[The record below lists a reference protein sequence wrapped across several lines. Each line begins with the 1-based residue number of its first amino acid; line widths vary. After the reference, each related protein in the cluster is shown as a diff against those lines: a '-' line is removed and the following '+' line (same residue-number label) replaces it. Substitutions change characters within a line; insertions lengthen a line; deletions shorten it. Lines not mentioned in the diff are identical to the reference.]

1 MPDFAALL
9 ADPAGTARL
18 SPGTSAFAVLVS
30 PFLDRLY
37 GGTRAIG
44 SEPADTA
51 DRAPSAHVRFTVF
64 GPELAWRGDEPVPV
78 GTPAQQAVLAVLL
91 LRGRRFV
98 TPAELAYAL
107 SEGENLSPFEAYEL
121 DEMRDRVSS
130 IGQLL
135 APWGVVVES
144 AAPGFRLRAD
154 GADEAVGAI
163 PRDLAEA
170 ERLHAEAKAAY
181 AAGDAAAAMGLLGEA
196 VGGLVGTP
204 LDGVPGVHAEAQRTR
219 LAEWRL
225 MLVESRIELALELG
239 RYEDV
244 VPELTRLTAA
254 HPLRERLRAQLMV
267 ALYGS
272 GRTAEALAVYA
283 DTRRLLGEEVGVD
296 PFPPLDEV
304 HRRILHGE
312 PPDRVRA
319 PRHAPLAAPDTRAV
333 PPWPPAEGLS
343 FGVLGP
349 VRAWRD
355 AEPLPTGSP
364 QQRAFLALLL
374 LREGRIVTASEA
386 IDAIWG
392 EDPPSHA
399 LATVRTY
406 ASRVRKAYGPETL
419 LTESGAYAVRVPP
432 GALDLHAARELAAE
446 SERARGLGDLHR
458 ARDLLTQSLALWAGE
473 ALAGVPGPYAG
484 AQRAQLEQWRVELL
498 ETRLDMDLE
507 AGTHAEAVPELTA
520 LTAAHPLRE
529 RLRELL
535 MLALY
540 RCGRQAEALAVYAD
554 TRRLLADELGVDP
567 SPDLQRLQRRIL
579 DADDALF
586 GPPPS
591 ASGPPHAAPLRPEL
605 LPARVPDFTGRTE
618 LLGELARHLTT
629 PEGSGPAV
637 SVIAGIGGVGKTT
650 LAVQVAH
657 EVRPHFPDGRLYVDL
672 DGAGPRPA
680 DPAVVL
686 GAFLR
691 ALGTPDSAI
700 APGLADRAAQFRA
713 ALDGRRVLV
722 VLDNA
727 RDAAQVRP
735 LLPGAAGCAVLVTSR
750 VHMAGLPGARLVELD
765 VMSAAEALHLF
776 TRIVGDGRVAPERDA
791 AVEVVTACGFLPLA
805 VRIVAARLAARR
817 TWPVAVLAAK
827 LADETRRLD
836 ELRAG
841 DLSVSATFE
850 LGYGWLEPDQRRAF
864 RLLALADGPDISL
877 AAAAAVLN
885 LPPHRTERLLEALVD
900 TCMLDSSAPG
910 RFRYHSLL
918 RLYARACAER
928 DELPPAECEMARSR
942 LLDFYLATACN
953 AYAIEH
959 PGDRLVAHME
969 PTTHPG
975 LTFSDSREALN
986 WLHAEADCLLACA
999 GRSTG
1004 RELLSRAVDLLWLA
1018 QDISESGTHALA
1030 YASTARILRS
1040 ATEAEGVVGRAGRA
1054 ALILAEA
1061 ELGLGA
1067 FDAAREGAELALR
1080 RTFQDPPVDGRA
1092 AVVLAAVALHQSRDD
1107 DAERH
1112 FTEAFHAFRSD
1123 EDRAGEAGVLCTL
1136 SRMRLDLGDA
1146 AGALGL
1152 AEEAVALFE
1161 SLGPSVRGGDA
1172 RYAQGLA
1179 LTHTGRHSEA
1189 QAALH
1194 RAREVF
1200 RSRGAPSRSGSALFR
1215 SAVVELLLG
1224 EPEPAAAHTA
1234 EALERVGVSGG
1245 PWRRGSILVVRGH
1258 ALHALGRADGA
1269 RACWREALTLF
1280 EGIGTKDAQPVRE
1293 LLGDTVTSS
1302 PPDPG

>member
-1 MPDFAALL
+1 M
-9 ADPAGTARL
+9 
-18 SPGTSAFAVLVS
+18 
-30 PFLDRLY
+30 
-37 GGTRAIG
+37 
-44 SEPADTA
+44 
-51 DRAPSAHVRFTVF
+51 
-64 GPELAWRGDEPVPV
+64 
-78 GTPAQQAVLAVLL
+78 
-91 LRGRRFV
+91 
-98 TPAELAYAL
+98 
-107 SEGENLSPFEAYEL
+107 
-121 DEMRDRVSS
+121 
-130 IGQLL
+130 
-135 APWGVVVES
+135 
-144 AAPGFRLRAD
+144 
-154 GADEAVGAI
+154 
-163 PRDLAEA
+163 
-170 ERLHAEAKAAY
+170 
-181 AAGDAAAAMGLLGEA
+181 
-196 VGGLVGTP
+196 
-204 LDGVPGVHAEAQRTR
+204 
-219 LAEWRL
+219 
-225 MLVESRIELALELG
+225 
-239 RYEDV
+239 
-244 VPELTRLTAA
+244 
-254 HPLRERLRAQLMV
+254 
-267 ALYGS
+267 
-272 GRTAEALAVYA
+272 
-283 DTRRLLGEEVGVD
+283 
-296 PFPPLDEV
+296 
-304 HRRILHGE
+304 
-312 PPDRVRA
+312 RA
-319 PRHAPLAAPDTRAV
+319 PRPAPLAAPDTRTV

-355 AEPLPTGSP
+355 AEPQPTGSP
-364 QQRAFLALLL
+364 QQRTFLSLLL
-374 LREGRIVTASEA
+374 LREGRIVTASEV

-392 EDPPSHA
+392 EDPPSQA
-399 LATVRTY
+399 VATVRTY

-432 GALDLHAARELAAE
+432 GALDLDVARELAAE
-446 SERARGLGDLHR
+446 SERARGLGDLRR

-507 AGTHAEAVPELTA
+507 AGAHAEAVPELTA

-567 SPDLQRLQRRIL
+567 SPALRRLQQRIL
-579 DADDALF
+579 EADDALL

-591 ASGPPHAAPLRPEL
+591 ASGPPHATPLRPEL
-605 LPARVPDFTGRTE
+605 LPAGVPDFTGRTA
-618 LLGELARHLTT
+618 LLGELTRHLTT

-657 EVRPHFPDGRLYVDL
+657 QVRPHFPDGRLYVDL
-672 DGAGPRPA
+672 RGDGPRPT
-680 DPAVVL
+680 DPFAVL
-686 GAFLR
+686 GSFLR

-700 APGLADRAAQFRA
+700 APGLVDRAAQFRA

-727 RDAAQVRP
+727 RDPAQVRP
-735 LLPGAAGCAVLVTSR
+735 LLPGAGGCAVLVTGQVR
-750 VHMAGLPGARLVELD
+750 MVDLPGARLVDLD
-765 VMSAAEALHLF
+765 VMSPAEALGLF
-776 TRIVGDGRVAPERDA
+776 TRIVGDSRVAPDRNA
-791 AVEVVTACGFLPLA
+791 ALEVVTACGFLPLA

-817 TWPVAVLAAK
+817 TWTVAVLAAK

-836 ELRAG
+836 ELQAG
-841 DLSVSATFE
+841 DLSVRAIFE
-850 LGYGWLEPDQRRAF
+850 HGYAWLEPDQQRAF

-885 LPPHRTERLLEALVD
+885 LPPHRTESLLEALVD

-910 RFRYHSLL
+910 RFRYHPLL

-928 DELPPAECEMARSR
+928 DELPPAACEMARSR
-942 LLDFYLATACN
+942 LLDFYLATASA

-959 PGDRLVAHME
+959 PGDRLVAHRE

-975 LTFSDSREALN
+975 LTFSDPREALD

-999 GRSTG
+999 GGSTG
-1004 RELLSRAVDLLWLA
+1004 IELLSRAVDLLWTA
-1018 QDISESGTHALA
+1018 QDISESGSHALA

-1040 ATEAEGVVGRAGRA
+1040 ATEAEGVVGRAGSRA
-1054 ALILAEA
+1054 ALVQGEA

-1067 FDAAREGAELALR
+1067 FDAARECAERALR
-1080 RTFQDPPVDGRA
+1080 WTFRDPPVDSRA
-1092 AVVLAAVALHQSRDD
+1092 AVVLAAVALHQSRND

-1123 EDRAGEAGVLCTL
+1123 EDRAGEAGVLCNL
-1136 SRMRLDLGDA
+1136 SLMRLDLGDT

-1161 SLGPSVRGGDA
+1161 GLGPSVRGGDA

-1179 LTHTGRHSEA
+1179 LTHAGRRAAAE
-1189 QAALH
+1189 AALR

-1200 RSRGAPSRSGSALFR
+1200 RSRCEVTRSGSALFR
-1215 SAVVELLLG
+1215 SAAVELLLDA
-1224 EPEPAAAHTA
+1224 PEQAAAHSE
-1234 EALERVGVSGG
+1234 EALERIGVSGG

-1258 ALHALGRADGA
+1258 ALHAMDRTDAA
-1269 RACWREALTLF
+1269 RACWHEALSLF

-1293 LLGDTVTSS
+1293 LLRDTVTSS
-1302 PPDPG
+1302 PREPG

>member
-1 MPDFAALL
+1 M
-9 ADPAGTARL
+9 
-18 SPGTSAFAVLVS
+18 
-30 PFLDRLY
+30 
-37 GGTRAIG
+37 
-44 SEPADTA
+44 
-51 DRAPSAHVRFTVF
+51 
-64 GPELAWRGDEPVPV
+64 
-78 GTPAQQAVLAVLL
+78 
-91 LRGRRFV
+91 
-98 TPAELAYAL
+98 
-107 SEGENLSPFEAYEL
+107 
-121 DEMRDRVSS
+121 
-130 IGQLL
+130 
-135 APWGVVVES
+135 
-144 AAPGFRLRAD
+144 
-154 GADEAVGAI
+154 
-163 PRDLAEA
+163 
-170 ERLHAEAKAAY
+170 
-181 AAGDAAAAMGLLGEA
+181 
-196 VGGLVGTP
+196 
-204 LDGVPGVHAEAQRTR
+204 
-219 LAEWRL
+219 
-225 MLVESRIELALELG
+225 
-239 RYEDV
+239 
-244 VPELTRLTAA
+244 
-254 HPLRERLRAQLMV
+254 
-267 ALYGS
+267 
-272 GRTAEALAVYA
+272 
-283 DTRRLLGEEVGVD
+283 
-296 PFPPLDEV
+296 
-304 HRRILHGE
+304 
-312 PPDRVRA
+312 RA
-319 PRHAPLAAPDTRAV
+319 PRHAPLSAPDSRTA

-364 QQRAFLALLL
+364 QQRVLLALLL
-374 LREGRIVTASEA
+374 FREGRFATAAEV

-392 EDPPSHA
+392 EEPPTQA

-419 LTESGAYAVRVPP
+419 LTASGDYAVRVPP
-432 GALDLHAARELAAE
+432 GALDLYAARELAAE
-446 SERARGLGDLHR
+446 SERARALGDLRR

-473 ALAGVPGPYAG
+473 ALAGVPGPYAD

-507 AGTHAEAVPELTA
+507 AGAPAEAVPELTA

-554 TRRLLADELGVDP
+554 TRRLLTDELGVDP
-567 SPDLQRLQRRIL
+567 SPALQRLQQRIL
-579 DADDALF
+579 EADDALF
-586 GPPPS
+586 GPAPS
-591 ASGPPHAAPLRPEL
+591 ASGPPHAAPLRPDQ

-618 LLGELARHLTT
+618 LLGELTRHLTT

-672 DGAGPRPA
+672 DGVGPRPA
-680 DPAVVL
+680 DPVTVL

-750 VHMAGLPGARLVELD
+750 VRMAGLPGARLVDLD

-817 TWPVAVLAAK
+817 AWSVAVLAAK

-841 DLSVSATFE
+841 DLSVRATFE
-850 LGYGWLEPDQRRAF
+850 LGYGRLEPDQRRAF
-864 RLLALADGPDISL
+864 SLLALADGPDISL
-877 AAAAAVLN
+877 TAATAVLN

-900 TCMLDSSAPG
+900 TSMLDSSAPG
-910 RFRYHSLL
+910 RFRYHPLV

-942 LLDFYLATACN
+942 LLDFYLATARN

-975 LTFSDSREALN
+975 LTFSDSGEALN

-1004 RELLSRAVDLLWLA
+1004 LELLSRAVDLLWLA

-1040 ATEAEGVVGRAGRA
+1040 ATEAESVVGPAGRA
-1054 ALILAEA
+1054 ALIQAEA

-1080 RTFQDPPVDGRA
+1080 RTFQDPPVDSRA

-1123 EDRAGEAGVLCTL
+1123 EDRAGEAGVLCNL
-1136 SRMRLDLGDA
+1136 SRMRLDLRDA

-1179 LTHTGRHSEA
+1179 LTHVGRHSEA
-1189 QAALH
+1189 EAALQ

-1224 EPEPAAAHTA
+1224 EPEQAAAHTA

-1302 PPDPG
+1302 PPDAG

>member
-1 MPDFAALL
+1 M
-9 ADPAGTARL
+9 
-18 SPGTSAFAVLVS
+18 
-30 PFLDRLY
+30 
-37 GGTRAIG
+37 
-44 SEPADTA
+44 
-51 DRAPSAHVRFTVF
+51 
-64 GPELAWRGDEPVPV
+64 
-78 GTPAQQAVLAVLL
+78 
-91 LRGRRFV
+91 
-98 TPAELAYAL
+98 
-107 SEGENLSPFEAYEL
+107 
-121 DEMRDRVSS
+121 
-130 IGQLL
+130 
-135 APWGVVVES
+135 
-144 AAPGFRLRAD
+144 
-154 GADEAVGAI
+154 
-163 PRDLAEA
+163 
-170 ERLHAEAKAAY
+170 
-181 AAGDAAAAMGLLGEA
+181 
-196 VGGLVGTP
+196 
-204 LDGVPGVHAEAQRTR
+204 
-219 LAEWRL
+219 
-225 MLVESRIELALELG
+225 
-239 RYEDV
+239 
-244 VPELTRLTAA
+244 
-254 HPLRERLRAQLMV
+254 
-267 ALYGS
+267 
-272 GRTAEALAVYA
+272 
-283 DTRRLLGEEVGVD
+283 
-296 PFPPLDEV
+296 
-304 HRRILHGE
+304 
-312 PPDRVRA
+312 
-319 PRHAPLAAPDTRAV
+319 
-333 PPWPPAEGLS
+333 
-343 FGVLGP
+343 
-349 VRAWRD
+349 
-355 AEPLPTGSP
+355 
-364 QQRAFLALLL
+364 
-374 LREGRIVTASEA
+374 
-386 IDAIWG
+386 
-392 EDPPSHA
+392 
-399 LATVRTY
+399 
-406 ASRVRKAYGPETL
+406 
-419 LTESGAYAVRVPP
+419 
-432 GALDLHAARELAAE
+432 
-446 SERARGLGDLHR
+446 
-458 ARDLLTQSLALWAGE
+458 
-473 ALAGVPGPYAG
+473 
-484 AQRAQLEQWRVELL
+484 
-498 ETRLDMDLE
+498 
-507 AGTHAEAVPELTA
+507 
-520 LTAAHPLRE
+520 
-529 RLRELL
+529 
-535 MLALY
+535 
-540 RCGRQAEALAVYAD
+540 
-554 TRRLLADELGVDP
+554 
-567 SPDLQRLQRRIL
+567 
-579 DADDALF
+579 
-586 GPPPS
+586 
-591 ASGPPHAAPLRPEL
+591 
-605 LPARVPDFTGRTE
+605 
-618 LLGELARHLTT
+618 
-629 PEGSGPAV
+629 
-637 SVIAGIGGVGKTT
+637 IAGIGGVGKTT

-680 DPAVVL
+680 DPVTVL

-735 LLPGAAGCAVLVTSR
+735 LLPGTAGSAVLVTSR
-750 VHMAGLPGARLVELD
+750 ARMAELPGARLVDLD
-765 VMSAAEALHLF
+765 VMSEAEALHLF

-817 TWPVAVLAAK
+817 AWSVAVLAAK

-841 DLSVSATFE
+841 DLSVRATFE

-877 AAAAAVLN
+877 TAATAVLN

-900 TCMLDSSAPG
+900 TSMLDSSAPG
-910 RFRYHSLL
+910 RFRYHPLV

-975 LTFSDSREALN
+975 LTFSDSGEALN

-1054 ALILAEA
+1054 ALIQAEA

-1080 RTFQDPPVDGRA
+1080 RTFQDPPVDSRA

-1123 EDRAGEAGVLCTL
+1123 EDRAGEAGVLCNL

-1179 LTHTGRHSEA
+1179 LTHVGRHSDA
-1189 QAALH
+1189 QAALQ

-1224 EPEPAAAHTA
+1224 EPEQAAAHTA

-1302 PPDPG
+1302 PPDLG